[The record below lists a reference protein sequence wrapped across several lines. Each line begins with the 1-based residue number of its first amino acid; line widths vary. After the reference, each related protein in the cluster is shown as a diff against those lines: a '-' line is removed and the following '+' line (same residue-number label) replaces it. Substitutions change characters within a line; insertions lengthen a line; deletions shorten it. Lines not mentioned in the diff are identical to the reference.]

1 MTKTVTVHVDK
12 RVRPIVGASSLRTEA
27 LGTME
32 ILLDKRSVKL
42 IRQSAADAVEDGDT
56 ETLRE
61 DVLAA
66 FSDEQVEEIER
77 RIEGDDFFDF
87 LGDVLDEWD
96 GEEVDEL
103 FEILESHLSEVGIE
117 LAYGAPSVE
126 EEEEEDEDEV
136 DEDEDEDE
144 DFDSDDDDEEAL
156 DDDLEVPDE
165 EL

>member
-1 MTKTVTVHVDK
+1 
-12 RVRPIVGASSLRTEA
+12 
-27 LGTME
+27 ME
-32 ILLDKRSVKL
+32 IFLDKRSVKL

-103 FEILESHLSEVGIE
+103 FEILESRLSEVGVE
-117 LAYGAPSVE
+117 LAYGSPT
-126 EEEEEDEDEV
+126 
-136 DEDEDEDE
+136 
-144 DFDSDDDDEEAL
+144 SDDDDDDDDEDDDDSFDEDDEDVDEDGDDEEL
-156 DDDLEVPDE
+156 DDDMEVPDD

>member
-1 MTKTVTVHVDK
+1 
-12 RVRPIVGASSLRTEA
+12 
-27 LGTME
+27 ME
-32 ILLDKRSVKL
+32 IFLDKRSVKL

-61 DVLAA
+61 DILAV
-66 FSDEQVEEIER
+66 FNDEQVEEIER
-77 RIEGDDFFDF
+77 RIEGDDLFDF

-117 LAYGAPSVE
+117 LAYGAPSVD
-126 EEEEEDEDEV
+126 EEDE
-136 DEDEDEDE
+136 EDEEDTEEAEDDDFDEEDE
-144 DFDSDDDDEEAL
+144 EESEL
-156 DDDLEVPDE
+156 DDDMEMPDE